1 MFQSFPKLNWLL
13 ASKII
18 RTFAKCIV
26 TSHSITIFKKYEQN
40 TAGLQSANLSR
51 LTPFIEKNCLSEVAL
66 IKQSKRWHALSA
78 LVLHPLQHLLQT
90 INVDVTF
97 PGCEQTEQCQLEQ
110 FHVRSK

>member
-1 MFQSFPKLNWLL
+1 MHCDITFNQYLKNMN
-13 ASKII
+13 KIPRVYSQRI
-18 RTFAKCIV
+18 
-26 TSHSITIFKKYEQN
+26 SLDSQ
-40 TAGLQSANLSR
+40 
-51 LTPFIEKNCLSEVAL
+51 LTPFIEKECLSEVAL

>member
-1 MFQSFPKLNWLL
+1 MHCDITLNQYFKNMN
-13 ASKII
+13 KIPRVYSQRI
-18 RTFAKCIV
+18 
-26 TSHSITIFKKYEQN
+26 SLDSQ
-40 TAGLQSANLSR
+40 
-51 LTPFIEKNCLSEVAL
+51 LTPFIEKECLSEVAL

-97 PGCEQTEQCQLEQ
+97 PGCEQTKQCQLEQ